1 MRLRRGR
8 APAGRVTCTH
18 WPADYRRFSVHLR
31 LQKWG
36 CFSCASPFSC
46 RQRSGVLGD
55 SDDDGEVVRRN
66 DGPSPHAGPLS
77 PLPPVESEGEE
88 FVIRKGSLS
97 RLGGGSPASSGRG
110 SAGRVK

>member
-1 MRLRRGR
+1 MRCLS
-8 APAGRVTCTH
+8 AINLSALPTH
-18 WPADYRRFSVHLR
+18 TQLSLLSH

-46 RQRSGVLGD
+46 RQRSGVLGG

-66 DGPSPHAGPLS
+66 DRPSPHADALS
-77 PLPPVESEGEE
+77 PLPPGEWEGEE

-97 RLGGGSPASSGRG
+97 RLGGASPASSSRG